1 MALVSASDVHVLDLT
16 AAAPACCIVSS
27 SVLVAAA
34 VSKLTESGPQSVI
47 SRNERTNFNLLFRLL
62 IVAFWLRRITFDA
75 KMAGAYDRL
84 YGAQSDSGFKIPASV
99 I

>member
-1 MALVSASDVHVLDLT
+1 MALVSVSDILDPT

-27 SVLVAAA
+27 SVLIAAA

-62 IVAFWLRRITFDA
+62 IVAFWLLTIVDNCSTDFRNSAI
-75 KMAGAYDRL
+75 
-84 YGAQSDSGFKIPASV
+84 SD
-99 I
+99 